1 MRAAGKFTVRTGLGL
16 GALSLFSGAGE
27 SIGVYLGVN
36 LVNAAVL
43 GALGLPGCGLLLL
56 LNWLVR

>member
-1 MRAAGKFTVRTGLGL
+1 MRAAGRFTVRAGMGL
-16 GALSLFSGAGE
+16 GALSLLSGLGE
-27 SIGVYLGVN
+27 SVGIFLGVN

-43 GALGLPGCGLLLL
+43 GVLGLPGFGLLLL